1 MAFFKLQ
8 DRAYLTSFDAAEGAE
23 SDYGSDLDQDAE
35 QIVDGLLSLL
45 ETTVEGS
52 IVLESIEEDAP
63 LASPKTAIIPKIAQ
77 RDYALET
84 DLGLHILPRAA
95 REASVEIEYDEPSR
109 TAFRIAQD
117 ERPEDQRGTSVEP
130 GVEVPVEDTRSP
142 IQRFRTAPKK
152 PLSVTDLSSP
162 AWCELQYW
170 FTLVKFGRKRATPA
184 MKQGTKVHKALEE
197 EIYTAVPITTTTKED
212 MYGLK
217 IWNVIQGLRTLR
229 VTGMTREL
237 EVWGIIEGELVN
249 GIIDELSYTCPD
261 VEAEERLLKPAETPD
276 ETKTFL
282 PRDQTT
288 LEDFFKSSGSSNLES
303 PSSQPQNPPTTT
315 TTDEPT
321 PRIYIQDVK
330 TTRKRTLPSGPSVR
344 PTEMQLMLYHHL
356 LTSLTTTS
364 TTTTNALPASTFC
377 ARYRLSPT
385 AAFSPTFLAQLS
397 SADFNFL
404 SSASS
409 QTSRTDELFGD
420 AAAEL
425 AEHAS
430 LEALWRL
437 MLEEYRRTF
446 VGVASGASGSGSGSE
461 AKAKAKAKAAV
472 PTLSPLLTASYRLAV
487 DGSLLGNRAFVF
499 DAQVFDAYVRDG
511 MRWWRGEREARG
523 VEVEEAFKCGY
534 CEFAEGCEW
543 RMGKVEEGVRKARLR
558 KEERRRSEV

>member
-45 ETTVEGS
+45 ETTVAGPL
-52 IVLESIEEDAP
+52 VLESIEEDAP
-63 LASPKTAIIPKIAQ
+63 LASPKTAIIPKFAE
-77 RDYALET
+77 RDYTLET

-117 ERPEDQRGTSVEP
+117 ERPEDQRGTTVEP
-130 GVEVPVEDTRSP
+130 EAEAPVEDTRSP
-142 IQRFRTAPKK
+142 IKRFRTAPKK

-229 VTGMTREL
+229 VMGMTREL
-237 EVWGIIEGELVN
+237 EVWGVIGGELVN

-261 VEAEERLLKPAETPD
+261 EEAEERMLKPAEAPD
-276 ETKTFL
+276 ENKTSL
-282 PRDQTT
+282 PPDQPT
-288 LEDFFKSSGSSNLES
+288 LEAFFKSSGSSTIES
-303 PSSQPQNPPTTT
+303 SNPQPQNPPTN
-315 TTDEPT
+315 TTDEYP
-321 PRIYIQDVK
+321 PCIYIQDVK
-330 TTRKRTLPSGPSVR
+330 TTRKRTLPSGPGVR
-344 PTEMQLMLYHHL
+344 PTEIQLMLYHHL
-356 LTSLTTTS
+356 LTSLTTP
-364 TTTTNALPASTFC
+364 NALPASTFC
-377 ARYRLSPT
+377 TRYRLSPT
-385 AAFSPTFLAQLS
+385 TAFSPTFLSQLS

-420 AAAEL
+420 ASAVAGEL
-425 AEHAS
+425 AEHAN
-430 LEALWRL
+430 LTALWGL

-446 VGVASGASGSGSGSE
+446 VVVPSASESGSGSE
-461 AKAKAKAKAAV
+461 SSQKKAMT
-472 PTLSPLLTASYRLAV
+472 PTLSPLLTASYRLAT
-487 DGSLLGNRAFVF
+487 DGSLLGNRAFLF
-499 DAQVFDAYVRDG
+499 DAQVFDTYVRDE
-511 MRWWRGEREARG
+511 MKWWRGEREARG